1 MLLRIVRVLTQLTH
15 SAQI

>member
-15 SAQI
+15 SA